1 MSRDAALFAI
11 APIYFIK
18 VPVVG
23 GSRVVVGGKVVVPKI
38 EKTFSFSY
46 PTVADHLLPIP
57 RLRARQSPGI
67 VVVLK
72 KGK

>member
-46 PTVADHLLPIP
+46 PTVRSGPPPPHPPPPRAPIP
-57 RLRARQSPGI
+57 RNCRCS
-67 VVVLK
+67 
-72 KGK
+72 